1 MARNIKKEVKKFKDV
16 NYTNKD
22 FESLRSDLRRFAGV
36 HFPGVIMDTSDASLT
51 GLLIDLVAYV
61 GDSMTY
67 YLDHQFN
74 ENSLERAI
82 EPENI
87 QRFIR
92 EAGVE
97 IRGASPS
104 IAQVKITII
113 VPATS
118 VTGEYLPNRSYLP
131 VIKKESIFNSTP
143 GISFYLLDD
152 IDFTEVDPD
161 DELKATVEINQSSGG
176 RPTNFLITKTGFVT
190 SAATNEEKFVIENSF
205 KAFRKITIGNE
216 AVHEI
221 ISIKDSDGDEYH
233 EVESLTQST
242 VFERMTNTR
251 ADAEQ
256 SPERLRMKHAPKR
269 FIRERSSTSGLTT
282 LRFGTGNENVFDEDI
297 IPDPSDHA
305 IRLFGDKKTLSKLT
319 IDPNSFLETQTLGI
333 SPTNTTLT
341 VRYRHGGGLSHN
353 VDTTQI
359 NSIATLITTFKSSVP
374 TSVATSIRA
383 TAAISNPAPASGGE
397 DEPTLEELRGIALL
411 NKNAQNR
418 IVTREDLIAR
428 VYSIPANF
436 GRVFRAAVRDN
447 PNNPQAAE
455 LYVISRNRFGQLTLS
470 SDTLKTS
477 MSRYLSK
484 FRIISDAIDILD
496 AQVINIG
503 VRYKVTIDPTANT
516 EVVLVSIN
524 NKIAEFLSTKNS
536 HIDQPINMGEIENM
550 ILNTPDVNNIVNL
563 SFFGRS
569 GVQDGNVYAGSGFN
583 PARNIDRGYLFPPRG
598 GIFEL
603 KYPEQDIIGRIS

>member
-22 FESLRSDLRRFAGV
+22 FESLRADLRRFAGV
-36 HFPGVIMDTSDASLT
+36 HFPGVIVDTSDASLT

-61 GDSMTY
+61 GDSMSY

-74 ENSLERAI
+74 ENSLERAVEI
-82 EPENI
+82 ENV

-104 IAQVKITII
+104 IAPVKISVII
-113 VPATS
+113 PATS
-118 VTGEYLPNRSYLP
+118 VTGEHLPNRSYLP
-131 VIKKESIFNSTP
+131 TIKKESIFNSIP
-143 GISFYLLDD
+143 GINFYLLDD
-152 IDFTEVDPD
+152 VDFTEVDPEG
-161 DELKATVEINQSSGG
+161 ELKAEVEVNQSAGG
-176 RPTNFLITKTGFVT
+176 RPTNFIVTKTGFVT
-190 SAATNEEKFVIENSF
+190 SAETKEDKFVIENSF
-205 KAFRKITIGNE
+205 RPFRKITLSNQDI
-216 AVHEI
+216 HEI
-221 ISIKDSDGDEYH
+221 VSVKDTDGDEYY

-251 ADAEQ
+251 FDAEQ

-269 FIRERSSTSGLTT
+269 FLRERSAATGLTT
-282 LRFGTGNENVFDEDI
+282 LRFGSGNENVFDEDI
-297 IPDPSDHA
+297 IPDPSEHA
-305 IRLFGDKKTLSKLT
+305 IRLFGDKKTLNKIT

-333 SPTNTTLT
+333 SPTDTTLT
-341 VRYRHGGGLSHN
+341 VRYRSGGGLSHN
-353 VDTTQI
+353 VGTSQI
-359 NSIATLITTFKSSVP
+359 NSVATLITTFKSSVP

-383 TAAISNPAPASGGE
+383 TLAISNQTPASGGE
-397 DEPTLEELRGIALL
+397 DEPSIEELRGIALL
-411 NKNAQNR
+411 SKNSQNR

-436 GRVFRAAVRDN
+436 GRVFRTAVRDN

-455 LYVISRNRFGQLTLS
+455 LYVISRDRFGKLALS

-477 MSRYLSK
+477 LSRYLSK

-496 AQVINIG
+496 AQIINIG
-503 VRYKVTIDPTANT
+503 VSYKVTIDPSANS
-516 EVVLVSIN
+516 EVVLASISG
-524 NKIAEFLSTKNS
+524 KISEYLSTKNA
-536 HIDQPINMGEIENM
+536 HIDQPLNIGEIENM
-550 ILNTPDVNNIVNL
+550 ILNTHDVRNIVNL
-563 SFFGRS
+563 SFFGRF

-583 PARNIDRGYLFPPRG
+583 PSRNIDRGYLFPPRG

>member
-1 MARNIKKEVKKFKDV
+1 LARNIKKEVKKFKDV

-22 FESLRSDLRRFAGV
+22 FESLRADLRRFAGV
-36 HFPGVIMDTSDASLT
+36 HFPGVLRDTSDASMA

-61 GDSMTY
+61 GDSMSY

-74 ENSLERAI
+74 ENSLERAV

-97 IRGASPS
+97 IRGASPA
-104 IAQVKITII
+104 IAIVDVTII

-118 VTGEYLPNRSYLP
+118 VTGEFLPNSNFLP
-131 VIKKESIFNSTP
+131 VVKKDSSFNSSP
-143 GISFYLLDD
+143 GITFYLLDD

-161 DELKATVEINQSSGG
+161 GELKARIKVNQTSGG
-176 RPTNFLITKTGFVT
+176 RPVNFTVTKQGFVT
-190 SAATNEEKFVIENSF
+190 SAETRQESFTIPNSF
-205 KAFRKITIGNE
+205 QAFRSVSLSNQDI
-216 AVHEI
+216 HEI
-221 ISIKDSDGDEYH
+221 ISVKDSDGDEYY

-242 VFERMTNTR
+242 VFERMKNTR
-251 ADAEQ
+251 VDSEQ

-269 FIRERSSTSGLTT
+269 FIRERSSITGLTT
-282 LRFGTGNENVFDEDI
+282 LRFGSGNENVFDEDI

-305 IRLFGDKKTLSKLT
+305 IRLFGDKKTVNKLT

-341 VRYRHGGGLSHN
+341 VRYRAGGGLSHN
-353 VDTTQI
+353 VDVNQI
-359 NSIATLITTFKSSVP
+359 NSVETLKTSFKSSVP

-383 TAAISNPAPASGGE
+383 TLGIANIAPASGGE
-397 DEPTLEELRGIALL
+397 DEPSLEELRSIAIL

-418 IVTREDLIAR
+418 IVTREDLLAR

-455 LYVISRNRFGQLTLS
+455 LYVISRDRFGKLTLS

-477 MSRYLSK
+477 LSRYLSK

-496 AQVINIG
+496 AQIINIG
-503 VRYKVTIDPTANT
+503 VNYKVTIDPTANT

-524 NKIAEFLSTKNS
+524 NKIKEFLSTKNA
-536 HIDQPINMGEIENM
+536 HIDQPINLGEIENM

-563 SFFGRS
+563 SFFGRM

-603 KYPEQDIIGRIS
+603 KYPDQDIIGRIS